1 MMASFLFISVN
12 DINAHGMRVLS
23 SCLKRDGHK
32 ASIVFLKRPGFPYTF
47 NHEKYLRESIKVE
60 DYDWTGIHH
69 DGTPFRYSRGPEIT
83 SIEKELLLSLINDI
97 KPDVI
102 GFSVTAPLLK
112 RIGKISLFI
121 RKNISVPIIFGG
133 AGATIDPEG
142 CLDFCDF
149 ACVGEG
155 ERTVLDIAKNIDGRS
170 DFFDVKN
177 LCYLTSDGKIVKN
190 SISPLIQ
197 KLDELP
203 FQDID
208 PHGKYLIDEDSV
220 IPNFKEFSYVGRYHM
235 MGSRGCPFQCSY
247 CTESYYKRLYSSDNF
262 LRRRSPRNV
271 VDEIKQAKKLFDF
284 DIVQFEDEI
293 FSLEYDW
300 LKEFSG
306 LYKNEVNL
314 PFTCYIYPIRN
325 LDRQLKLLKSA
336 GVFDICLSL
345 QSGSEY
351 INKNVFKRIFKKK
364 VYLETARKLEEL
376 NIKYY
381 TDVITYNPFEKEDD
395 LKSTLNILL
404 QIPKP
409 LIVFI
414 NKLYILKN
422 TSISVLIDSANPKK
436 INLTP
441 NRVFDYY
448 VRLFWFSFSEGP
460 RFVRFCQKVKLFKY
474 FPSLLRSDWVTSK
487 IRLFLK

>member
-1 MMASFLFISVN
+1 MMASFLFISIN
-12 DINAHGMRVLS
+12 DINAHGIRVLS
-23 SCLKRDGHK
+23 SYLKREGHK
-32 ASIVFLKRPGFPYTF
+32 TSIVFLKRPGFPYTF
-47 NHEKYLRESIKVE
+47 NHEKYLRESKKVAE
-60 DYDWTGIHH
+60 YDWTGIHH

-83 SIEKELLLSLINDI
+83 TTEKELLLSLINKI
-97 KPDVI
+97 NPNVI
-102 GFSVTAPLLK
+102 GFSVTAPLID
-112 RIGKISLFI
+112 RIGKISLVI
-121 RKNISVPIIFGG
+121 RENVSIPIIFGG

-142 CLDFCDF
+142 CLDFCDV

-155 ERTVLDIAKNIDGRS
+155 EKTVLDIAKKIDGNS

-190 SISPLIQ
+190 PIYPLIQ
-197 KLDELP
+197 NLDELP
-203 FQDID
+203 FQDLD
-208 PHGKYLIDEDSV
+208 PHDKYLIDDDSV
-220 IPNFKEFSYVGRYHM
+220 VENFKEFSYVGRYHM

-247 CTESYYKRLYSSDNF
+247 CTESYYKRLYSSDKF

-271 VDEIKQAKKLFDF
+271 VDEIKLAKKYSDF
-284 DIVQFEDEI
+284 SIVQFEDEI

-300 LKEFSG
+300 LEEFSE
-306 LYKNEVNL
+306 LYKKEVNL

-325 LDRQLKLLKSA
+325 LDRQLKLLKDA

-345 QSGSEY
+345 QSGSDY
-351 INKNVFKRIFKKK
+351 INKKVFKRVFKEK
-364 VYLETARKLEEL
+364 VYLETAQKLEEL
-376 NIKYY
+376 GIKFY

-395 LKSTLNILL
+395 LKSTLDILL
-404 QIPKP
+404 QIPTP

-422 TSISVLIDSANPKK
+422 TSISTLIDSANPKN
-436 INLTP
+436 INRTP

-448 VRLFWFSFSEGP
+448 VRLFWFSFAEGK

-474 FPSLLRSDWVTSK
+474 FPFLLRSDWVTSK
-487 IRLFLK
+487 IRLLLK